1 MRTAAVSPVAAA
13 VLLEPPPTSVSTVAA
28 ADSWEKRTR
37 RQRKRRTGSNPDE
50 LALTGEDL
58 LKRLSGQQGDGASNA
73 YDTADAATP
82 FMKVDPSATGLSLV
96 AEVAAFLVRLDDAE
110 SASPPSS
117 PSSQASKSSENDYD
131 GDAARLEVTREVRAQ
146 LEAAWNLSPS
156 DALRGARRKPV
167 RGRRFLS
174 ASATKL
180 PAGGVAEGETDA
192 GGSMAEIDPAAR
204 RRAMRRRL
212 RAAALAMGLRMS
224 GNALGMAEDGQAEA
238 ELESETEAVSA
249 SPRVRGSGGAG
260 RGSASGGAA
269 GGNAMS
275 EEEVDALI
283 RDYGGGD
290 TAMNVDWTQQRALL
304 PAKEELRLAELIQR
318 GNELEERA
326 KTAATSARPA
336 RVDSLQGSGSVA
348 ATSAAREEVKA
359 AHEVTQAYA
368 DVRGNGE
375 DRYADGEGEAE
386 AGGSIARAEQKQGQ
400 RHVLS
405 HAEWAALCNLTPKQL
420 HRQLLAAQAART
432 KLVLHNLRLV
442 LSIAHSFRLSTG
454 ADFIAVCQRGL
465 EGLTTAARRFD
476 PARKLRFSTFA
487 THAVRTAIIRAIP
500 STQFVRMPAR
510 SSMTLI
516 SVRKARAAVEN
527 RVGRKATVA
536 EVAAEAGLSA
546 AQCRAALA
554 APLVTRPVSL
564 HAASRVTGLAL
575 EDTIAS
581 IDGGEGGLIASAPA
595 TTGAALAA
603 TAAGAGAATAGTAS
617 ATAAVGG
624 GSGGGVSAESG
635 KGSSMSVQG
644 GALGHTRAALVAVL
658 DTLHPHEATVL
669 RWRFGLGGKDGPG
682 FAGEFAGGFVI
693 VLRGS
698 DEACGLLE
706 QQVLARAQ
714 ALQGSLQG
722 GL

>member
-1 MRTAAVSPVAAA
+1 MAVS
-13 VLLEPPPTSVSTVAA
+13 LEPPPTSASTAAA
-28 ADSWEKRTR
+28 ADSGGKRTR
-37 RQRKRRTGSNPDE
+37 RQRKRRTGSNPDDF
-50 LALTGEDL
+50 ALTNEDL
-58 LKRLSGQQGDGASNA
+58 LKRLSDQQADSASNP
-73 YDTADAATP
+73 YGTTAGTP
-82 FMKVDPSATGLSLV
+82 LLKLDPSATGLSLV

-110 SASPPSS
+110 SASSSSS
-117 PSSQASKSSENDYD
+117 PSPSSSQAWKSSANDFD
-131 GDAARLEVTREVRAQ
+131 GDAARLEVTREVREQ

-156 DALRGARRKPV
+156 DAGRGARRKLV
-167 RGRRFLS
+167 KGRRFLS

-180 PAGGVAEGETDA
+180 PAGGVAEGETDVA
-192 GGSMAEIDPAAR
+192 GSVAEMDPAAR

-224 GNALGMAEDGQAEA
+224 GNALGMGEDARAEA
-238 ELESETEAVSA
+238 EGEMEEAEADSA

-260 RGSASGGAA
+260 RGSAGGGAA

-290 TAMNVDWTQQRALL
+290 TAMNVDWTQPRSLL
-304 PAKEELRLAELIQR
+304 PAKEELLLAELIQR

-326 KTAATSARPA
+326 KIAAAATRPAGSAALTAAASAGGE
-336 RVDSLQGSGSVA
+336 VN
-348 ATSAAREEVKA
+348 AAREA
-359 AHEVTQAYA
+359 AEGFA
-368 DVRGNGE
+368 DGRGDGE
-375 DRYADGEGEAE
+375 ADRYADAEAE
-386 AGGSIARAEQKQGQ
+386 ADASIARSEEQQRRQQQQQ
-400 RHVLS
+400 RHGLS
-405 HAEWAALCNLTPKQL
+405 HLEWAALCNLTPKQL

-476 PARKLRFSTFA
+476 PSRKLRFSTFA
-487 THAVRTAIIRAIP
+487 THTVRTAIIRAIP

-527 RVGRKATVA
+527 RLGRKATVA

-564 HAASRVTGLAL
+564 HS
-575 EDTIAS
+575 
-581 IDGGEGGLIASAPA
+581 
-595 TTGAALAA
+595 
-603 TAAGAGAATAGTAS
+603 AAGDS
-617 ATAAVGG
+617 SVGR
-624 GSGGGVSAESG
+624 
-635 KGSSMSVQG
+635 SMGVQG

-669 RWRFGLGGKDGPG
+669 RWRFGLGGKDGEG
-682 FAGEFAGGFVI
+682 VGE
-693 VLRGS
+693 VLTLRQIAAKMGLS
-698 DEACGLLE
+698 YEMVRRYEARGLLKL
-706 QQVLARAQ
+706 QVPARAQ
-714 ALQGSLQG
+714 ALQESLQG
-722 GL
+722 DL